1 MDPSGSQRIRE
12 DLWGT
17 KCRKLS
23 ETGAS
28 RSFGSWRIAADI
40 PMPWRRDPVDP
51 RSTRSTWLPSTC
63 AMYCHSVLWFLLISM
78 ISVDFCWFLLI
89 SVDFYWFLLI
99 SMIFTSYCGCSKA
112 FKTINHHPLKFN
124 RMINSGC
131 VRFSPHLS
139 WQFWWIPAHAATPST
154 FTETST
160 DHMFL
165 VMFMMFMFIF
175 DKHNQTWYTI
185 EIYI

>member
-1 MDPSGSQRIRE
+1 MDPSGSQWIR

-51 RSTRSTWLPSTC
+51 RSTRSTRWDPVAKHMCHVLP
-63 AMYCHSVLWFLLISM
+63 
-78 ISVDFCWFLLI
+78 FCSI
-89 SVDFYWFLLI
+89 DFYWFLWSLHPVDVQKH
-99 SMIFTSYCGCSKA
+99 SKPSI
-112 FKTINHHPLKFN
+112 TIPWSRHMFHSSFQVHSIFN

-131 VRFSPHLS
+131 VRFSPICHGNFGEFRHMLQHL
-139 WQFWWIPAHAATPST
+139 AHLPK
-154 FTETST
+154 
-160 DHMFL
+160 HPQIICFL
-165 VMFMMFMFIF
+165 LCLWCLCFIF

>member
-78 ISVDFCWFLLI
+78 ISVDF
-89 SVDFYWFLLI
+89 YWFLLI
-99 SMIFTSYCGCSKA
+99 SIDFYWFLWSLHPTVDVQKHSKPSITIPWSSTGWLIQVVSDFPPICHGNFGEFRHMLQHLAHLPKHPQIICFLLCLWCLCSYL
-112 FKTINHHPLKFN
+112 IN
-124 RMINSGC
+124 I
-131 VRFSPHLS
+131 
-139 WQFWWIPAHAATPST
+139 I
-154 FTETST
+154 
-160 DHMFL
+160 
-165 VMFMMFMFIF
+165 
-175 DKHNQTWYTI
+175 KHDTL
-185 EIYI
+185 

>member
-131 VRFSPHLS
+131 VRFPPICHGNFGEFRHMLQHL
-139 WQFWWIPAHAATPST
+139 AHLPK
-154 FTETST
+154 
-160 DHMFL
+160 HPQIICFL
-165 VMFMMFMFIF
+165 LCLWCLCSYLINII
-175 DKHNQTWYTI
+175 KHDTL
-185 EIYI
+185 